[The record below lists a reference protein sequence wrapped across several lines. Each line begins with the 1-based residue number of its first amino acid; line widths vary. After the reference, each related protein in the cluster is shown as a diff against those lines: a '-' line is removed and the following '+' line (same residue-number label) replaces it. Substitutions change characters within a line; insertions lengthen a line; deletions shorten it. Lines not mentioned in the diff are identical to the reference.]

1 MPNVTEFTADCWSL
15 NTHKAPLNMET
26 ARFDNMSN
34 LNIYHD
40 SGVLSIKASN
50 LYAPK
55 LNINVGLSILDV
67 NLSNATID
75 GIRLNDFLY
84 GGHAIKINLSGLN
97 VIGNKP
103 TNTSRMVGSGTS
115 QYSTIS
121 YLDLDFELTSEVTN
135 MSRMFSVAQMYA
147 MSPEN
152 LPYFPYLVNFNTS
165 KCTDMSYM
173 FYNSNVSAEFPT
185 YDTSNVTNLTY
196 MFYNQ
201 RNPNGMHNAPAF
213 NLEKATNLCA
223 MFRNCIYLENVPEY
237 NLYNA
242 NDINLMFASSAVGRS
257 NASIQNIINSFLS
270 IRPDSPVVKNLS
282 VQNTSSP
289 FYGTSI
295 TSDKYSDRLQELD
308 DAGWTY

>member
-15 NTHKAPLNMET
+15 NTHKAPLNMEN

-115 QYSTIS
+115 QYSTIL

-135 MSRMFSVAQMYA
+135 MSRMFSVAQMYT

-185 YDTSNVTNLTY
+185 YDTSNATNLAY

-223 MFRNCIYLENVPEY
+223 MFKNCTYLENVPEY

-242 NDINLMFASSAVGRS
+242 NDINSMFAYSAVVRS

-270 IRPDSPVVKNLS
+270 IRPDSPVSKNLS
-282 VQNTSSP
+282 NLNTSSP
-289 FYGTSI
+289 FYGTSV
-295 TSDKYSDRLQELD
+295 SNAYYSDRLQELD